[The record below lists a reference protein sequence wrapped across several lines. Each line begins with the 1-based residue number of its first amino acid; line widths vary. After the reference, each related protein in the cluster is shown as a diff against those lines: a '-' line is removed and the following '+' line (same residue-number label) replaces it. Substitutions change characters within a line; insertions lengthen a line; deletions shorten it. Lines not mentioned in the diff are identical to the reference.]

1 MRDQGLFE
9 PDVLIAEMRDTA
21 GRRSASLSSEKRL
34 MLAVLHDAF
43 DCYQKYLFAVDREGR
58 QLFEGAA
65 AWINCTSKDHLFSF
79 ESITEA
85 LDIEPNYFRRGL
97 AEWHKRHVAAQR
109 AERPTP
115 PAGRPDTDVGTSPSP
130 VRSAP
135 RR

>member
-1 MRDQGLFE
+1 MRDHGLFQ
-9 PDVLIAEMRDTA
+9 PDVLIAEMRDA
-21 GRRSASLSSEKRL
+21 AERRSASLSSEKRL

-43 DCYQKYLFAVDREGR
+43 DCYQKYLFAIDREGR

-109 AERPTP
+109 AGHPRPPTSSP
-115 PAGRPDTDVGTSPSP
+115 NADVGANPSR
-130 VRSAP
+130 VRSEP
-135 RR
+135 SR

>member
-1 MRDQGLFE
+1 MRNQGLFE
-9 PDVLIAEMRDTA
+9 PDVLIAEFRDA
-21 GRRSASLSSEKRL
+21 AERRSAALSSEKRL

-43 DCYQKYLFAVDREGR
+43 DCYQKYLFAIDREGR

-97 AEWHKRHVAAQR
+97 AEWHRRHVAAQR
-109 AERPTP
+109 AEEPSPPTS
-115 PAGRPDTDVGTSPSP
+115 RPDADVGASPSQ
-130 VRSAP
+130 VSGP

>member
-1 MRDQGLFE
+1 MRDQGLSE
-9 PDVLIAEMRDTA
+9 PDVLIAEIRDAA
-21 GRRSASLSSEKRL
+21 GRRSALSSEKRL

-43 DCYQKYLFAVDREGR
+43 DCYQKYLFAIDREGR

-97 AEWHKRHVAAQR
+97 AEWHRRHVAAQR
-109 AERPTP
+109 SGQPPPPTS
-115 PAGRPDTDVGTSPSP
+115 RPDADVEASPSQ
-130 VRSAP
+130 VRTEP
-135 RR
+135 HC